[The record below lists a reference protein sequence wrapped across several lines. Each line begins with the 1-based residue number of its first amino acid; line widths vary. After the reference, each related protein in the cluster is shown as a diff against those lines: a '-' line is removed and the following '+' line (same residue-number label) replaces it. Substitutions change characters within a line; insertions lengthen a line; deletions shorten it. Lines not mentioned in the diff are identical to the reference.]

1 MLKAAVVILNWN
13 TRNFLEK
20 FLPSVLTNTELE
32 GVKIFV
38 ADNGS
43 DDNSVEFLEEQ
54 YNDKIGI
61 IKFDKNYGF
70 SQGYNL
76 AFENILAE
84 YYVLLNSDAETTP
97 GWLIHLLQ
105 TMESD
110 PLIAACM
117 PKIKAYNQRDF
128 FEYAGAAGG
137 FIDVYGYPF
146 CQGRIFNSIET
157 DYGQYDD
164 VREIFWATGACM
176 VIRSSLYKIT
186 GGLDAFFFAHMEEI
200 DFCWRLKNRG
210 YKIIIDPRSEIYHV
224 GGGTLSHRN
233 PRKTYLNF
241 RNNLFLLYKNLPAD
255 RVRSVLLTRLFFDCI
270 SMLRFLFT
278 GSVKEALAVL
288 RAHVSFWQKI
298 RLYKTFRKDEER
310 YITTFHHREI
320 YPNSIIVAFF
330 LRNKYTFRS
339 LKWNFHRTREK

>member
-186 GGLDAFFFAHMEEI
+186 GG
-200 DFCWRLKNRG
+200 N
-210 YKIIIDPRSEIYHV
+210 S
-224 GGGTLSHRN
+224 S
-233 PRKTYLNF
+233 
-241 RNNLFLLYKNLPAD
+241 
-255 RVRSVLLTRLFFDCI
+255 
-270 SMLRFLFT
+270 
-278 GSVKEALAVL
+278 
-288 RAHVSFWQKI
+288 I
-298 RLYKTFRKDEER
+298 R
-310 YITTFHHREI
+310 
-320 YPNSIIVAFF
+320 
-330 LRNKYTFRS
+330 
-339 LKWNFHRTREK
+339 W